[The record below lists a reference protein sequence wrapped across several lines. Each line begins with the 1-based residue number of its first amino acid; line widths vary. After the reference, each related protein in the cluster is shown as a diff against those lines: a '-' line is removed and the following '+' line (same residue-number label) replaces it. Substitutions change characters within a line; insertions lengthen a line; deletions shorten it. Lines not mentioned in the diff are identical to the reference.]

1 MVNGTSNR
9 EMKQMKLALTLK
21 LNEQLCE
28 WNESIGW
35 SIWKIW
41 VALML

>member
-9 EMKQMKLALTLK
+9 EMKQMKLTLTLK

-28 WNESIGW
+28 WNESIG
-35 SIWKIW
+35 
-41 VALML
+41 